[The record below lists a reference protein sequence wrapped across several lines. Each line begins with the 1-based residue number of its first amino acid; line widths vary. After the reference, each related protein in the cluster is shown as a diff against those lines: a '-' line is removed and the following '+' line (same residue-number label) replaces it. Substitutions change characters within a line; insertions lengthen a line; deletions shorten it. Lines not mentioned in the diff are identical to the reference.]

1 VQEQQRD
8 SSAGD
13 GGSRQPDTLGFLVSD
28 GLKST
33 RGQIGALQSPGPQCI
48 RHTTEEP
55 QRSNT
60 LATWKALNP
69 KEEVVACQVLGLVA
83 FLKSLKIIGLGKKT
97 AHRDG
102 RARLS
107 LGVVE
112 GSNPGFYRY
121 RWNRHKSPD
130 WWDSKRWLLKHLNL
144 HSRSAN
150 DGKLQYSQR

>member
-13 GGSRQPDTLGFLVSD
+13 GGSRQPDALGFLVSD

-83 FLKSLKIIGLGKKT
+83 FLKSLKIIGLGKKQHTETEEQGCRWGLLRDPIRDFIVT
-97 AHRDG
+97 AG
-102 RARLS
+102 TGIKVLI
-107 LGVVE
+107 G
-112 GSNPGFYRY
+112 GIQKG
-121 RWNRHKSPD
+121 
-130 WWDSKRWLLKHLNL
+130 
-144 HSRSAN
+144 
-150 DGKLQYSQR
+150 GC